1 MFRNPGLPT
10 FTCVAE
16 ASRRVIEP
24 VLSEPISI
32 AREEALPRDRPA
44 VSFDAFEQQQKIML
58 DGQERALE
66 IHNRQMEKTL
76 ALSEDT
82 ARKTQAMLDLLL
94 AAAADLTAQAVKS
107 VEEARARAKTAAK
120 EAETEATKTPVGPLL
135 DAVVAWAR
143 EKGFVQ

>member
-1 MFRNPGLPT
+1 M
-10 FTCVAE
+10 AE

-32 AREEALPRDRPA
+32 TREEPRDRPA

-107 VEEARARAKTAAK
+107 VEDARARAKAAAK